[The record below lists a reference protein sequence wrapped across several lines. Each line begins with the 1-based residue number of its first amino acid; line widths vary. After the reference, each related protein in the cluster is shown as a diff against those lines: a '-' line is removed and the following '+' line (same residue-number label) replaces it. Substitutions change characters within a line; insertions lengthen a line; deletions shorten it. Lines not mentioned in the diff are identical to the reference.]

1 MTINIF
7 SFNELD
13 ARTVYEV
20 LDLRNR
26 VFVEEQNCVYLDTD
40 NKDFNAY
47 HVLFRDDQNKLI
59 AYSRLLPPGVSYE
72 KEASIGRVVTSP
84 DARGKGLGKLLM
96 QESLARVRSLF
107 PGYPVKIE
115 AQSYLIPFYAG
126 FGFQPLGEDYLLDG
140 ILHREMI
147 LPTIDL

>member
-40 NKDFNAY
+40 YKDFNAY
-47 HVLFRDDQNKLI
+47 HVLFRDDQSKLI

-96 QESLARVRSLF
+96 QESLAHVRSLF

>member
-1 MTINIF
+1 MTIDMF
-7 SFNELD
+7 SFNEMDL
-13 ARTVYEV
+13 RTLYEV

-40 NKDFNAY
+40 YKDFNAY
-47 HVLFRDDQNKLI
+47 HLLLRDDKNKLV

-84 DARGKGLGKLLM
+84 DVRGEGLGKILM
-96 QESLARVRSLF
+96 QESLTRIRALF

-115 AQSYLIPFYAG
+115 AQSYLIPFYTG
-126 FGFQPLGEDYLLDG
+126 FGFRPIGDDYLLDG

-147 LPTIDL
+147 LPAVDL